1 MVTVDP
7 QIAAI
12 KRPPKIEAPKNNKA
26 DHPRPDNDIRSLP
39 ETNRAACTS
48 QKYTCTSL
56 HAHVVGGTQGRYP
69 GEGPRGGTQGRD
81 PGEGREASVV
91 GLENH
96 SAPASTWAPGPA
108 RT

>member
-69 GEGPRGGTQGRD
+69 GEGPRGGKGGFGRRA
-81 PGEGREASVV
+81 GEPLGASIDV
-91 GLENH
+91 G
-96 SAPASTWAPGPA
+96 PGPCTHV
-108 RT
+108 RTGYE